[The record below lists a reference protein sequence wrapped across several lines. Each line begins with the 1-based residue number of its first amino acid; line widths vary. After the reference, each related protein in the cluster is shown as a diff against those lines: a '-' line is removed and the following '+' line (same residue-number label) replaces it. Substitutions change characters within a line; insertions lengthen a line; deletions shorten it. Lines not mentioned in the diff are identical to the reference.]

1 MQLVPIDFDPFDD
14 GSNDKLQSH
23 VTTSVQREIFAN
35 VAFGDDAANCSY
47 NESVTL
53 RIEGPFNENCLQDAI
68 TFVIK
73 SHESLRTTFSNEGD
87 MMLVHPF
94 TSFELAI
101 IDLTAYT
108 AYEQEMQLKEITHG
122 EVTAP
127 FDLLDGP
134 LHDFKLIR
142 NSETLNHLIITA
154 HHIICDGWS
163 ISVLIADICSVYN
176 QLLNGQ
182 APYLK
187 EVNKYS
193 EYIDHELKFEASTD
207 YKTTLNFWK
216 NIFKDSEFDFELNI
230 DKLRPSLRTYNAQR
244 IDVAMPA
251 ALVQQIREAA
261 KNAQCSFVNYMIAS
275 FEIFLSKLT
284 GKSDVSLGLPAAGQ
298 SVTGMYHL
306 VGHCVNLL
314 PLRSKINSK
323 NTFGEYVAV
332 RKKELLDCFDHQQFT
347 FGTLVRE
354 MNIPRDASRIP
365 VVPVAFNI
373 DWGITEGLN
382 FHNCKTSFSSN
393 PRFYENFEWF
403 VNITDC
409 DGILTLESNYNT
421 DLFDADIMRDHI
433 DAYFHLLSLLTAN
446 ADIRLDMVQL
456 ITPVQERQFD
466 LWNDTF
472 HEFDTNLTLPRW
484 FEKIAD
490 TFPENIAIQ
499 SKKETITYLTLN
511 AQANQLAHMLMAK
524 GVNPGD
530 VVACCMHRS
539 FDLITAFIAIQ
550 KCGAAYIPIDPEYPA
565 DRINAMLHDSQS
577 NFLVTET
584 SIKEKFAFTTTY
596 IVIVD
601 KGWQH
606 GCQASA
612 INPAALINSA
622 HNAYIRYT
630 SGSTGKPKG
639 VVIQQVSIVN
649 LINSFLRI
657 TGLKAGDTSIALTTV
672 SFDISELEIHLPL
685 VCGATMYLCS
695 REESMDPVN
704 LSDII
709 TKYKPALMQATP
721 ATWRSMMDAG
731 WAGSNSLTIL
741 CGGEALPVDLA
752 TFLSQKCGRLI
763 NVYGPTETTVWSAF
777 YEIAPLRGNESAPV
791 RIGKGI
797 DNTLIYV
804 LDANMKRVP
813 VGVEGEIYIG
823 GIGVGGGYYKQ
834 PALTAERF
842 IADPFDFSGLTL
854 IYKTGDKGKYDSSG
868 NLIYTGRA
876 DFQVKVRGYRIEPG
890 EIETLLSAHPDVS
903 QSVVIA
909 RKDALGQN
917 NLYAYVTPKLNLAV
931 SNENTSHSIDSLLS
945 YYTSEHKNTARLNQ
959 IRELQKQSFVTVRHY
974 LRLLKKPRICVIG
987 NGHEW
992 LYSKL
997 KNEISSYAGFVFD
1010 SLPESYSEFNA
1021 ESAVPFNVRQFDTTA
1036 MAEINEKYDLVILD
1050 SITSLLESE
1059 DKLIYLLQ
1067 TMSGLLA
1074 NDGAMLILNIKSNS
1088 LSKLGNFF
1096 GSIEKS
1102 TIDATLSS
1110 VKKQIEIDEQNNSLL
1125 QLDSEWFELNREKFG
1140 IVGHVECH
1148 ANFNAIPAVS
1158 KYYFH
1163 AWLDNS
1169 TSKSDVT
1176 LRELNYRKDILN
1188 KTRINLLLSQFI
1200 TEIKIMRDIPC
1211 DAVMKE
1217 CEARNLAELANE
1229 KSLLKDLKKLYQKTE
1244 EAVSY
1249 EELKRLADSRE
1260 YFLKINFD
1268 SKQESAKFDAVFIPF
1283 SNLQNGKHYSLPL
1296 ASSTKKVLTN
1306 KSVKQ
1311 SSTAKVDMLKKYL
1324 EARLPAYMMPAGYM
1338 WLNEFKLTP
1347 AGKIDR
1353 KSLPEIKA
1361 IKSETRDE
1369 KPKTNTEQKIAAIWS
1384 ELLKLSK
1391 VNRNDNFF
1399 DLGGH
1404 SLMAVKLMIEIEKS
1418 TGKRL
1423 PLAILFTHP
1432 TIELLANVIDNVVSI
1447 EKPNAPEEDVW
1458 RSLTAI
1464 RETGNRPAMFFAHGV
1479 SGNVFKYY
1487 ALGKLL
1493 DDEIPVYGLQAKGLN
1508 GIDKPFYDIIE
1519 MAKYHIA
1526 EILKVQPSGPYY
1538 IGGGSFGAALAYEIA
1553 QQLTAMN
1560 KAVGLVAL
1568 FDAEAATKTEFMAP
1582 VQKQVAEL
1590 FIRSKRAIN
1599 RLKAISQNSLS
1610 DNISYLKNKMILQPD
1625 ERKELDELL
1634 DKNEIQEKF
1643 GADSA
1648 SYFNELED
1656 ACYIALKNYKLQ
1668 PYEGKVVLFRAIDG
1682 FYGIDYDQDLGW
1694 GKYAQGGCKV
1704 DMVEGGHNSIFEY
1717 PYVAGLAKAL
1727 QKSIDDY
1734 KK

>member
-14 GSNDKLQSH
+14 GGNDQLRSH
-23 VTTSVQREIFAN
+23 ITTAVQREIFAN

-53 RIEGPFNENCLQDAI
+53 RIEGTLNEQCLQDAI

-73 SHESLRTTFSNEGD
+73 SHESLRTTFTNEGD

-94 TSFELAI
+94 TSFELSI
-101 IDLTAYT
+101 IDLTAY
-108 AYEQEMQLKEITHG
+108 AAHEQEMQLKEITHG

-127 FDLLDGP
+127 FDLVEGP

-142 NSETLNHLIITA
+142 NSGALNHLIITA

-193 EYIDHELKFEASTD
+193 EYIDHELKFEASAE

-216 NIFKDSEFDFELNI
+216 NIFKDSSFDFELTI
-230 DKLRPSLRTYNAQR
+230 DKVRPTVRTYNAQR
-244 IDVAMPA
+244 IDQVMPA
-251 ALVQQIREAA
+251 PLVQQIREAA

-284 GKSDVSLGLPAAGQ
+284 GKLDVSLGLPAAGQ

-306 VGHCVNLL
+306 IGHCVNLL

-323 NTFGEYVAV
+323 STFSEYVAI

-382 FHNCKTSFSSN
+382 FYNCKTSFASN

-409 DGILTLESNYNT
+409 DGVLTLESTYNT
-421 DLFDADIMRDHI
+421 DLFENEIIRNHI
-433 DAYFHLLSLLTAN
+433 DAYFNLLNQLTTQ
-446 ADIRLDMVQL
+446 ADSRLDMLQL
-456 ITPVQERQFD
+456 ITPEQEEQFD
-466 LWNDTF
+466 RWNDTF

-484 FEKIAD
+484 FEKIANNY
-490 TFPENIAIQ
+490 PEHIAIQ
-499 SKKETITYLTLN
+499 TKKEQINYRTLN
-511 AQANQLAHMLMAK
+511 AQANQLAHLLMAK

-539 FDLITAFIAIQ
+539 IDLITAFIAIQ

-565 DRINAMLHDSQS
+565 DRINGMLLDSQS
-577 NFLVTET
+577 NFLITET
-584 SIKEKFAFTTTY
+584 LLKAKYKFTTTY

-606 GCQASA
+606 SCTASA

-622 HNAYIRYT
+622 NNAYIRYT

-685 VCGATMYLCS
+685 ICGATMYLCS
-695 REESMDPVN
+695 REESIDPIN
-704 LSDII
+704 LAEIV
-709 TKYKPALMQATP
+709 TKYKPSLMQATP
-721 ATWRSMMDAG
+721 ATWRSMMDSG
-731 WAGSNSLTIL
+731 WRGSNTLTIL
-741 CGGEALPVDLA
+741 CGGEALPNDLA
-752 TFLSQKCGRLI
+752 VFLSQKCGRLI
-763 NVYGPTETTVWSAF
+763 NVYGPTETTVWSAY
-777 YEIAPLRGNESAPV
+777 YEIAPLRGIENAPV

-797 DNTLIYV
+797 DNTLLYV

-823 GIGVGGGYYKQ
+823 GIGVGAGYYKQ
-834 PALTAERF
+834 PELTADRF
-842 IADPFDFSGLTL
+842 IVDPFDFSGLTL

-890 EIETLLSAHPDVS
+890 EIENVLSTHPEVS

-909 RKDALGQN
+909 RKDAHGQN
-917 NLYAYVTPKLNLAV
+917 NLYAYVTPKQNLIEAKENAV
-931 SNENTSHSIDSLLS
+931 NTFDSILS
-945 YYTSEHKNTARLNQ
+945 YYTSSLKNSERLKQ

-974 LRLLKKPRICVIG
+974 LRLMKKPRICVIG

-997 KNEISSYAGFVFD
+997 KNDIASYTGYVFD
-1010 SLPESYSEFNA
+1010 SMPESYSEFNA
-1021 ESAVPFNVRQFDTTA
+1021 ESAVPFHVAQFGNNLLNNSNPQY
-1036 MAEINEKYDLVILD
+1036 ELVILD
-1050 SITSLLESE
+1050 SITSLLENE
-1059 DKLIYLLQ
+1059 DKLTYLLRAL
-1067 TMSGLLA
+1067 SGLLTS
-1074 NDGAMLILNIKSNS
+1074 NGAMLILNVKSNS
-1088 LSKLGNFF
+1088 LSTLGNLFE
-1096 GSIEKS
+1096 SIEKS

-1110 VKKQIEIDEQNNSLL
+1110 VKKQLELDEQNNLLL
-1125 QLDSEWFELNREKFG
+1125 QLDSEWFELNKDKFG
-1140 IVGHVECH
+1140 INGEVECH
-1148 ANFNAIPAVS
+1148 ANFNAIPTAS
-1158 KYYFH
+1158 KYYYH
-1163 AWLDNS
+1163 TWINNS
-1169 TSKSDVT
+1169 AATSEVSV
-1176 LRELNYRKDILN
+1176 RELNYRKDILN

-1200 TEIKIMRDIPC
+1200 TEVKIMRDIPC

-1217 CEARNLAELANE
+1217 CAARNLAELANE
-1229 KSLLKDLKKLYQKTE
+1229 KSFLKDLKKLYQKTE

-1283 SNLQNGKHYSLPL
+1283 SNLQNGKHFSIPL
-1296 ASSTKKVLTN
+1296 AASHKKALTN
-1306 KSVKQ
+1306 KSVMQ
-1311 SSTAKVDMLKKYL
+1311 SANARVEMLKKYL
-1324 EARLPAYMMPAGYM
+1324 EARLPAYMLPAGFM

-1353 KSLPEIKA
+1353 KALPEIKA
-1361 IKSETRDE
+1361 LKTEKRNE
-1369 KPKTNTEQKIAAIWS
+1369 KPKTITEQKIAVIWS
-1384 ELLKLSK
+1384 ELLKLSD
-1391 VNRNDNFF
+1391 VNRSDNFF

-1404 SLMAVKLMIEIEKS
+1404 SLMAVKLMIEIEKV

-1432 TIELLANVIDNVVSI
+1432 TIELLANVIDNVVLD
-1447 EKPNAPEEDVW
+1447 EKTNTPQEDVW

-1508 GIDKPFYDIIE
+1508 GIDKPFYDIVE

-1526 EILKVQPSGPYY
+1526 EILKVQPSGPYF

-1560 KAVGLVAL
+1560 KEVGVVAL

-1599 RLKAISQNSLS
+1599 RIKAISQNSLS

-1634 DKNEIQEKF
+1634 DKSEMQEKF

-1668 PYEGKVVLFRAIDG
+1668 PYAGKVILFRAIDG

-1694 GKYAQGGCKV
+1694 GNYAQGGCKV